1 MNTELDA
8 WTYKVRLA
16 KIEKRLKRAKKDVAA
31 GLPDAAERVN
41 IHDMARMKFFLTHNK
56 RTT

>member
-16 KIEKRLKRAKKDVAA
+16 KIEKRLKRAKKDATA
-31 GLPDAAERVN
+31 GLEGAADRVK
-41 IHDMARMKFFLTHNK
+41 IHDMARMAFCLTYSK
-56 RTT
+56 RST